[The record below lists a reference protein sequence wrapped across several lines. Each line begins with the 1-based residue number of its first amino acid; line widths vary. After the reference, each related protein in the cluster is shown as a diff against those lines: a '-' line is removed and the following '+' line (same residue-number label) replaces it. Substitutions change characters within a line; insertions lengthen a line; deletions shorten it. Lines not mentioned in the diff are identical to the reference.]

1 MASNSNG
8 QGQDVAVTGA
18 RLSPMANLS
27 FWITTSPQSAARLH
41 GQNTCEGHVG
51 YLASFASY
59 HYVRWLFKR

>member
-18 RLSPMANLS
+18 RVSPMANLS
-27 FWITTSPQSAARLH
+27 FWIITSPQSAALLH

-51 YLASFASY
+51 YLASFAS
-59 HYVRWLFKR
+59 